1 MFDAAG
7 AKVCSNSRLGQ
18 LFLFLPLYF
27 GLFPPE
33 GSWWV
38 LTALVL
44 RSVCVGVSLPS
55 VVLHW
60 GDCCH

>member
-1 MFDAAG
+1 MPRVLKCILPADFD
-7 AKVCSNSRLGQ
+7 S
-18 LFLFLPLYF
+18 FFFLPLYF

-44 RSVCVGVSLPS
+44 RSVCVGISLPS

>member
-1 MFDAAG
+1 MPRVLKCVLIADLDSF
-7 AKVCSNSRLGQ
+7 
-18 LFLFLPLYF
+18 FFLPLYF
-27 GLFPPE
+27 SLFPPE

-55 VVLHW
+55 VVLRW